1 MRSAEAQDAD
11 SQALFLK
18 PPEYLL
24 CLMIFSRGV
33 QSFCQKKL
41 EPFGAKCPLRVL
53 PGDTFAPCGQSRK
66 SRRSCPGTT
75 LCQGSQFGNTN
86 ATKLMHLMLYLFG
99 QLAKLSIGA
108 IRSIPC
114 KMIQSRNI
122 GICWYL
128 LVFVVSVV
136 SYQDVGYTVVFLFR
150 KLLKLCVLPPWFQ
163 VIVEALLAKHGDL
176 SAQDRKSVV

>member
-1 MRSAEAQDAD
+1 MATKPKRRANLSLNQCVLQKLRMPI

-122 GICWYL
+122 GICCVGCVL
-128 LVFVVSVV
+128 SRCRVHRSFSVSETVETLCVTTVVS
-136 SYQDVGYTVVFLFR
+136 GGR
-150 KLLKLCVLPPWFQ
+150 
-163 VIVEALLAKHGDL
+163 
-176 SAQDRKSVV
+176 

>member
-1 MRSAEAQDAD
+1 MATKPKRRANLSLNQCICSAEAQDAD

-18 PPEYLL
+18 PPEYVL

-33 QSFCQKKL
+33 QSFCQEKL

-66 SRRSCPGTT
+66 SRRGCPGTT

-86 ATKLMHLMLYLFG
+86 ATKLMLSMLYLFG

-108 IRSIPC
+108 IRSIPS
-114 KMIQSRNI
+114 KMIQSQNI

-128 LVFVVSVV
+128 LVFVG
-136 SYQDVGYTVVFLFR
+136 VG
-150 KLLKLCVLPPWFQ
+150 CVLSRCRVHRSF
-163 VIVEALLAKHGDL
+163 
-176 SAQDRKSVV
+176 SV